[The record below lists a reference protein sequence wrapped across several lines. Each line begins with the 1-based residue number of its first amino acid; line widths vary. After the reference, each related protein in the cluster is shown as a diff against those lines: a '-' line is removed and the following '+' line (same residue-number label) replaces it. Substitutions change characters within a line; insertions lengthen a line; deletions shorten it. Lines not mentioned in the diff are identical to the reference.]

1 MSAAHDFRTP
11 FLGAA
16 AAALLVLT
24 GASSAA
30 MASPTTL
37 ADVGEPSQ
45 TELDDSIDDLDENT
59 TDLLENTDEVE
70 TTETDGSETTI
81 SLSSDILFDFDS
93 STVKDAAKT
102 RIREL
107 VADIPDGA
115 RIEVHGHTDSKGDDD
130 YNQSLSEDRAQ
141 AVADVISDERSDV
154 ELDVEGYGETQPVA
168 PNESR
173 GEDDPDGRA
182 ENRRVEIAYEG

>member
-24 GASSAA
+24 GAGSAA

-115 RIEVHGHTDSKGDDD
+115 RIEVFVPAAALAKVLAALDGTSV
-130 YNQSLSEDRAQ
+130 LSVVGAPGSVAED
-141 AVADVISDERSDV
+141 
-154 ELDVEGYGETQPVA
+154 
-168 PNESR
+168 
-173 GEDDPDGRA
+173 
-182 ENRRVEIAYEG
+182 